1 MPHSF
6 EYTLTLGWFLLRT
19 AFRILFYWPGL
30 VLATLALL
38 TLLTSPE
45 SGSALTLKHAM
56 LRALW
61 QNLVFTGFLAE
72 VTTAALR
79 QGAGDE

>member
-6 EYTLTLGWFLLRT
+6 EYTLTLGRFLLRT

-30 VLATLALL
+30 VLALL